1 MALKLLDYKTKISS
15 TELQLR
21 RFPVKRIYKL
31 YPNADVEVIKILI
44 QNFIWLNIL
53 FFFKLSLTKNP
64 SNGVFSVNVLEKGK
78 RTSRLFKSIQSVKEI
93 ENRFNVYYTVNNSSF
108 HFFLL

>member
-44 QNFIWLNIL
+44 QNFI
-53 FFFKLSLTKNP
+53 
-64 SNGVFSVNVLEKGK
+64 
-78 RTSRLFKSIQSVKEI
+78 
-93 ENRFNVYYTVNNSSF
+93 
-108 HFFLL
+108 